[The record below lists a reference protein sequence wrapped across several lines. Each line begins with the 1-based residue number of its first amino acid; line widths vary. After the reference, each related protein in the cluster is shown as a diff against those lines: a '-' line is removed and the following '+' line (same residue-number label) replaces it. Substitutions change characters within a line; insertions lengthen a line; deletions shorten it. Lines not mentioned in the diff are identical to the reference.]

1 MILPSQSGSRCESKA
16 MFLYRNKTVEIS
28 SKDNPHWI
36 PPVLN
41 ETKQLQWRLRTM
53 LCALLAAGPLIL
65 SVQTVYPYVARD
77 HGLLSLL
84 VGLGGAVA
92 TATLVALIAGR
103 LATLRVASVAAV
115 SLFFAARAVLYFVDL
130 LIREQSR
137 SLRALN
143 GVNSLSTPFDNTP
156 KVFLS
161 VSAISIS
168 IGLLIGL
175 VIALRRDE

>member
-1 MILPSQSGSRCESKA
+1 MS
-16 MFLYRNKTVEIS
+16 LYRNKTVVS

-41 ETKQLQWRLRTM
+41 ETKQLQWRLRSM
-53 LCALLAAGPLIL
+53 LCALVAAGPLIL
-65 SVQTVYPYVARD
+65 SVQSVYPYIARD

-84 VGLGGAVA
+84 VVLVGAIA
-92 TATLVALIAGR
+92 TATLVALIACR
-103 LATLRVASVAAV
+103 LTPLMVASAAVV
-115 SLFFAARAVLYFVDL
+115 SLFFAARAVLYIVDL

-143 GVNSLSTPFDNTP
+143 GINALSTPFDNTL

-175 VIALRRDE
+175 VIALRRDS